1 MIKTIIK
8 LKILKFILI
17 GGISAAYAFKR
28 YCDHENEVKTKKAK
42 KSLLLTR

>member
-8 LKILKFILI
+8 LNILKFILI
-17 GGISAAYAFKR
+17 CCISEAYAFKR